1 MVFDNGKQKGGITV
15 IDTNIFDNNN
25 AFDEDLI
32 KCMSQ
37 TEDSDLILCRI
48 CQHYPACV
56 GLSLKRTMEIL
67 SKLPKIK
74 EEENIYEN

>member
-1 MVFDNGKQKGGITV
+1 M

-25 AFDEDLI
+25 ASDEDLI

-37 TEDSDLILCRI
+37 TEESDLILCRV
-48 CQHYPACV
+48 CQHYHACV

-67 SKLPKIK
+67 SKLHKTKK
-74 EEENIYEN
+74 EENNNEH